1 MSLKIEKQERE
12 STQGLIRRFTRAI
25 KKSGILKEARKNRFR
40 KRPLNERA
48 KKDAALRREEIK
60 RNYEKMDKL
69 GLIKNKY
76 EKRQG

>member
-1 MSLKIEKQERE
+1 MPLKIEKQERE
-12 STQGLIRRFTRAI
+12 NTQSLIRRFTRAI

-40 KRPLNERA
+40 QRPLSDRA
-48 KKDAALRREEIK
+48 KKEKALRKEEIK

-76 EKRQG
+76 ERK

>member
-1 MSLKIEKQERE
+1 MPLKVEKQGRE
-12 STQGLIRRFTRAI
+12 NTQSLIRRFTRAI

-40 KRPLNERA
+40 QRPLSDRA
-48 KKDAALRREEIK
+48 KKEAALRKEEIK

-76 EKRQG
+76 GRK